1 MRRRDFIGLIGATA
15 TWSGDGL
22 AQSSARPLRVGTA
35 NVQPRNAPQWLA
47 FIKRMADLG
56 YREGENL
63 VFDHVQIQGPEAWE
77 AGYREVISRNP
88 DIVVAAGPERS
99 LRAAVA
105 VARSIP
111 IVMIAV
117 DYDPVAK
124 GIVQSLSRPG
134 GDVTGV
140 YFQIVELA
148 GKRLELVKQ
157 ALPTATRMMVF
168 WDEPSRDFAT
178 ALMKAAPQFGLR
190 LTMVEFREAPYD
202 YERAFAESA
211 HDETILHAIG
221 SPFFFLDRVRLC
233 SFAIR
238 HKLALINDFRESA
251 VAGGLMS
258 YGPSITGLFALSAS
272 YVDRIAKG
280 AKPANLPV
288 EQPSTFE
295 LVINLQTAKAIGVT
309 IPTALLARADEVIE

>member
-1 MRRRDFIGLIGATA
+1 MRRRDIFGLIGAMA
-15 TWSGDGL
+15 TWSGDGR
-22 AQSSARPLRVGTA
+22 AQSSAKALRVGTA
-35 NVQPRNAPQWLA
+35 NVQPRNAPQWQA

-56 YREGENL
+56 YRDGDNL
-63 VFDHVQIQGPEAWE
+63 VFDHVQVQGPEAWE
-77 AGYREVISRNP
+77 EGYREVVSRKP

-140 YFQIVELA
+140 YFQLVELV
-148 GKRLELVKQ
+148 GKRVELLKQ
-157 ALPTATRMMVF
+157 ALPTATRMLVF
-168 WDEPSRDFAT
+168 WDGPSRDSAA
-178 ALMKAAPQFGLR
+178 ALKIVAPQFGIE

-202 YERAFAESA
+202 YEKAFMASTG
-211 HDETILHAIG
+211 DDTILHAIG
-221 SPFFFLDRVRLC
+221 SPFFFLDRVRLS
-233 SFAIR
+233 SFAIQ

-258 YGPSITGLFALSAS
+258 YGPSITGLFALAAG

-280 AKPANLPV
+280 TKPANLPV

-295 LVINLQTAKAIGVT
+295 FVINLQTAKSIGVT